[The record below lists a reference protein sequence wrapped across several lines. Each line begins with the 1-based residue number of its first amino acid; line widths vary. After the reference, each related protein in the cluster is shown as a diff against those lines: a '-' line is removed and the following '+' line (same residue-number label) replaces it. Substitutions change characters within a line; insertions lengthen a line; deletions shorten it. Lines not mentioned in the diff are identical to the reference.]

1 MQSKGVVISKKD
13 DSVVVKVIRE
23 GACSANC
30 AECKTCQ
37 NSVVEVEAYCGYDVD
52 VGNVVV
58 ISTKTGTVLLTMCL
72 VYLLPI
78 MLPVALYITFSG
90 LGLILSC
97 ITSAF
102 GFLFSLLFVFL
113 VSKNKK
119 FISRLKPRVI
129 SVF

>member
-13 DSVVVKVIRE
+13 ESVVVKVIRK

-102 GFLFSLLFVFL
+102 GFLFSFLFVFL